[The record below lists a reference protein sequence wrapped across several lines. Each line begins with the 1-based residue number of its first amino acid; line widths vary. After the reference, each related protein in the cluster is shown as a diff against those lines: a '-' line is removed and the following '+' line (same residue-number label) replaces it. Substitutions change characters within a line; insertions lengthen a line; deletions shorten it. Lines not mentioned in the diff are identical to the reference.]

1 MHGSTAQLPSL
12 DDLLRALEHAFLHHT
27 QPEVRRGALVLQL
40 PELAVTVRPQSVQ
53 QHDLLGILPAKL
65 AEVAAFGLT
74 TALTD
79 PSEAGSR
86 LRMDLITAL
95 ARIESSKVRSASKQ
109 GAKEGDLLLTT
120 AEAAAQLGMSRP
132 HVSMLCD
139 QGKLGEVIRSA
150 GGHRRILQS
159 AVDAYKN
166 AHAASRP

>member
-1 MHGSTAQLPSL
+1 MHCSAVQLPSL

-27 QPEVRRGALVLQL
+27 QPQRRRSALVLQL
-40 PELAVTVRPQSVQ
+40 PDLAVTVRPLPAQ
-53 QHDLLGILPAKL
+53 QPDLLGILPAKL

-95 ARIESSKVRSASKQ
+95 ARIESSKARSASRQ
-109 GAKEGDLLLTT
+109 GPKEDDQLLTT

-150 GGHRRILQS
+150 GGHRRIQQT

-166 AHAASRP
+166 AHGANRP